1 MADSPPRDH
10 DHGVPRPPHE
20 GGNTHGQVPRAD
32 TRRDGDT
39 RRDRSLFGK
48 RPGPIQGIRDF
59 VAKRRPSIDEVVRET
74 TSGGIV
80 FRHNDTTQKV
90 EILLIQDAKNRWTI
104 PKGHVEEGE
113 EPKQTAEREIREETG
128 LQEMKVYN
136 WLGKVNFRYRR
147 THTLVLMTMHIYL
160 VKGLG
165 DTNQLQG
172 EDWLTDIKWLPASEA
187 VDKIAYDDI
196 GKLILIGMKKIRDQ
210 KL

>member
-1 MADSPPRDH
+1 MTDNPPSNSPQSEDS
-10 DHGVPRPPHE
+10 
-20 GGNTHGQVPRAD
+20 ASK
-32 TRRDGDT
+32 
-39 RRDRSLFGK
+39 RDRNFFG
-48 RPGPIQGIRDF
+48 RRHIQGLRNF
-59 VAKRRPSIDEVVRET
+59 VRGRKPSIDEVVRET

-80 FRHNDTTQKV
+80 FRHNPTSKQV

-113 EPKQTAEREIREETG
+113 EPKETAEREIREETG
-128 LQEMKVYN
+128 LQEMKVFN

-160 VKGLG
+160 VRAQG
-165 DTNQLQG
+165 DTDHLNG
-172 EDWLTDIKWLPASEA
+172 EDWLTDIKWFDAPEA

-196 GKLILIGMKKIRDQ
+196 GKLMLLGMKKIRSD